1 MRGPHSGISP
11 LLRWHSFGMPCQS
24 RSSIPSISAIVACRI
39 ASQKLHMYVR
49 DLYTPK
55 FKNLQPNC
63 HISTSQALEKDSKKV
78 SHEHALFPRRNSAGN
93 STATSKSTIH
103 VGDRMQK
110 VTWCRWNRGAIKLE
124 NRRGTHPKNLCRWIR
139 NSLDGQCSTHE

>member
-24 RSSIPSISAIVACRI
+24 RSSIPSISAIVA
-39 ASQKLHMYVR
+39 
-49 DLYTPK
+49 PK

-78 SHEHALFPRRNSAGN
+78 SHEHALF
-93 STATSKSTIH
+93 
-103 VGDRMQK
+103 QK
-110 VTWCRWNRGAIKLE
+110 EFCRKFHSNFKVHDTRG
-124 NRRGTHPKNLCRWIR
+124 
-139 NSLDGQCSTHE
+139 GQDAESDMVQMESGCH